1 MNKQNIESMTQT
13 IVPNSNKRGVYHP
26 VWTMNDTILTFFCEK
41 WGVFNLL
48 STFSIDNS
56 LDELANSYIGST
68 RESLKQQ
75 MLNFRY
81 LLTNGAEGLSDVSV
95 VQKNVF
101 AMYDSY
107 MKEDLKNVC
116 IDIMDDVNTDEVL
129 KKYNKILVDNDIISS
144 YNKTQKLEKQKLKE
158 VNEVRLQDAILL
170 AATKLG
176 KNPKKLVSMAEYM
189 AKNPNYKPKNK

>member
-189 AKNPNYKPKNK
+189 AKKP